1 MPSQAPGLRLAEAE
15 VPAQVAVED
24 LVHERR
30 LARARDAGHAD
41 EEPERQVHRHVL
53 EVVLARA
60 ADEETPRRVGPPAPG
75 GAGHREAAREV
86 RPGLRAGLLE
96 QARDRALVDHLAALA
111 AGAGAEVDHVV
122 GGGDEGRVVLD
133 HHHRVARV
141 GQPAQDA
148 DELLRVARVQA
159 HRRLVED
166 VERARERA
174 AERGGEGHALGLAAR
189 EGPRLAPEGQVAE
202 AHVHEEAQ
210 PPAHLVQ
217 ELLGGGVLPGHAPL
231 AEDALRLGHRQRLDL
246 GERAPGEPEEPRL
259 GLEAR
264 AAAVGA
270 RPVAAVAREEDAH
283 VHPVGA
289 GLEPLE
295 EARDAVPL
303 PLPVLLAA
311 RLAVPQEAL
320 RLGGEIRVRHVRGQ
334 ARAPAEALQVVLA
347 VAVEARLER
356 LDAALVDRLARVG
369 DHQVGLDGHRPAEAL
384 AGLAR
389 AHGVVEREEGGRRVG
404 VGQVAGRAVEGLA
417 EPAREGLSLDP
428 QLHVPLPVA

>member
-1 MPSQAPGLRLAEAE
+1 MPSQAPGSDSPRPKCRRRLRWRTWSTSEDLPEPETPVTQTRSPSGRSTVTSLRLFSRA
-15 VPAQVAVED
+15 PRTR
-24 LVHERR
+24 RR
-30 LARARDAGHAD
+30 LAGSGRR
-41 EEPERQVHRHVL
+41 
-53 EVVLARA
+53 
-60 ADEETPRRVGPPAPG
+60 RRVGPGIARRPARYAPVFERG
-75 GAGHREAAREV
+75 SV
-86 RPGLRAGLLE
+86 E

-133 HHHRVARV
+133 HHHGVARV

-295 EARDAVPL
+295 EA
-303 PLPVLLAA
+303 A
-311 RLAVPQEAL
+311 RRRTTSASSP
-320 RLGGEIRVRHVRGQ
+320 GG
-334 ARAPAEALQVVLA
+334 
-347 VAVEARLER
+347 
-356 LDAALVDRLARVG
+356 
-369 DHQVGLDGHRPAEAL
+369 RPARRPTGGASSRR
-384 AGLAR
+384 GDPRTAR
-389 AHGVVEREEGGRRVG
+389 PRPGPR
-404 VGQVAGRAVEGLA
+404 AGRSAPGRPGSRCRSSSGTA
-417 EPAREGLSLDP
+417 SRSPGGSTCARRGSP
-428 QLHVPLPVA
+428 GRARWPSSGRSPCRSRTRPRGG